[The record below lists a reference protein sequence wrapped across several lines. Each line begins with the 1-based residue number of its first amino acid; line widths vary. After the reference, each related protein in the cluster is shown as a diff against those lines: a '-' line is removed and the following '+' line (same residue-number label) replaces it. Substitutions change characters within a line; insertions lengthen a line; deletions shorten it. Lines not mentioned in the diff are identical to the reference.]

1 MIMNC
6 AQYTGPCRCGR
17 THTLETKKVVV
28 DYGALD
34 HFEEYME
41 ELGLTGKR
49 AVVYDTVI
57 YKLTEGKHVKADQEI
72 VLESKGLFS
81 EKGLIENMMKQLDH
95 PDVIVAFGAGTIM
108 DFGRYPAYQLGIP
121 FVAIP
126 TLASSDGFTANI
138 CSIVIDGQ
146 KKSIPMEA

>member
-41 ELGLTGKR
+41 ELGLTGRR

-72 VLESKGLFS
+72 VLESAGDSLRR
-81 EKGLIENMMKQLDH
+81 GPDPGQL
-95 PDVIVAFGAGTIM
+95 
-108 DFGRYPAYQLGIP
+108 
-121 FVAIP
+121 
-126 TLASSDGFTANI
+126 
-138 CSIVIDGQ
+138 
-146 KKSIPMEA
+146 

>member
-41 ELGLTGKR
+41 ER
-49 AVVYDTVI
+49 W
-57 YKLTEGKHVKADQEI
+57 
-72 VLESKGLFS
+72 S
-81 EKGLIENMMKQLDH
+81 M
-95 PDVIVAFGAGTIM
+95 
-108 DFGRYPAYQLGIP
+108 IP
-121 FVAIP
+121 
-126 TLASSDGFTANI
+126 SST
-138 CSIVIDGQ
+138 S
-146 KKSIPMEA
+146 